1 MKPEYLAALTLSFG
15 LAAVQPAWGAQ
26 PAVVEAHSKDTTMNQ
41 QQNLSDRQQ
50 AILPIGAF
58 TATGDMPRLR
68 EALNRGLD
76 SGLTVNEI
84 KEMLVQLYAY
94 VGFPRSLNALG
105 EFMAVLQQ
113 REARGV
119 KDDVGRTPGPLP
131 SPEQMLAAGTANQ
144 TKLVGAP
151 VSGAL
156 YDFAPAVDEYLK
168 AHLFGAVFA
177 RDNLDWQAR
186 ELTTVGALSALD
198 GVGPQ
203 VQSHMNISLNVGL
216 SEAQLREA
224 IDVLRAQVGPQAAEN
239 ANAALERQLATR

>member
-1 MKPEYLAALTLSFG
+1 MKPRHLSALTVVFSLVVT
-15 LAAVQPAWGAQ
+15 LPAWGAW
-26 PAVVEAHSKDTTMNQ
+26 PAAAEANSKDTTMNQ
-41 QQNLSDRQQ
+41 QQALSARQQ

-68 EALNRGLD
+68 DALNRGLD
-76 SGLTVNEI
+76 TGLTVNEI

-113 REARGV
+113 REAKGV
-119 KDDVGRTPGPLP
+119 KDNVGRTPGPLP
-131 SPEQMLAAGTANQ
+131 PPEQMLAAGTANQ

-151 VSGAL
+151 VNGAL
-156 YDFAPAVDEYLK
+156 YDFAPVVDEYLK

-216 SEAQLREA
+216 SEAQLRQA
-224 IDVLRAQVGPQAAEN
+224 IEVLRAQVGPQAAEH
-239 ANAALERQLATR
+239 ANAALERQLATQ